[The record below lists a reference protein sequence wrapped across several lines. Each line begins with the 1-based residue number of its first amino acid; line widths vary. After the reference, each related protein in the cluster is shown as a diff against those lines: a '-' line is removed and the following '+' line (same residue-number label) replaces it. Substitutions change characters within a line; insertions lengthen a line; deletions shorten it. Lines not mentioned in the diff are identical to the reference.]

1 MMILEEIF
9 RHNKSQNSEGFNLRI
24 HRGLSW
30 LKKAIY
36 ITDDLDL
43 QFMSLMIAFN
53 AIYAEEI
60 EDKPNG
66 KHSFWDFFERIHH
79 QDYEKKIYQALWGK
93 QQSAIHSFLASPY
106 VYQAYWDFKNQKK
119 TQSEWKKSFEREQ
132 ARTLQAFRFKDS
144 VDVLDQLFARFLTI
158 RNQMVHGGVGYKSAM
173 NRKQLDEGCRILLFL
188 LPTFIH
194 ILIENAQSLD
204 VAKPYY
210 PVVQM
215 S

>member
-66 KHSFWDFFERIHH
+66 KH
-79 QDYEKKIYQALWGK
+79 
-93 QQSAIHSFLASPY
+93 
-106 VYQAYWDFKNQKK
+106 
-119 TQSEWKKSFEREQ
+119 
-132 ARTLQAFRFKDS
+132 
-144 VDVLDQLFARFLTI
+144 
-158 RNQMVHGGVGYKSAM
+158 
-173 NRKQLDEGCRILLFL
+173 
-188 LPTFIH
+188 
-194 ILIENAQSLD
+194 
-204 VAKPYY
+204 
-210 PVVQM
+210 
-215 S
+215 